1 MSDNK
6 ECLICEWLNT
16 EDGAKLSKT
25 VNECFDFL
33 SNTATSQILSLLIGS
48 DISRLDV
55 LKHKKHSNSLNLY
68 PIESKI
74 DFSDLAS
81 LNRVFALDA
90 VHSVRLNP
98 GGTGS
103 SVGIQALKN
112 LEKIQANDKDR
123 GKEAEEMWIEFV
135 DWIESN
141 KDIPE
146 KARVEIADKI
156 KELNDRQNSDS

>member
-1 MSDNK
+1 MSDKK
-6 ECLICEWLNT
+6 ECLICEWLKSD
-16 EDGAKLSKT
+16 EGAKLSKT

-33 SNTATSQILSLLIGS
+33 SNFGSSQILSFLIGS

-81 LNRVFALDA
+81 LNSFFILDA

-98 GGTGS
+98 GNTGS
-103 SVGIQALKN
+103 NAGLQALKN
-112 LEKIQANDKDR
+112 LEKIQANDKD
-123 GKEAEEMWIEFV
+123 GDKETQEMWIEFI

-141 KDIPE
+141 KDIPD